1 MSTKHYDLIIV
12 GLGIMGAATAW
23 QASQKKASVL
33 ALEVGGPSHRGG
45 SSHGASR
52 IFRQDTGKERTTFSC

>member
-1 MSTKHYDLIIV
+1 MATKHYDLIVV

-33 ALEVGGPSHRGG
+33 ALEVGGPSHREG
-45 SSHGASR
+45 SSHGATR
-52 IFRQDTGKERTTFSC
+52 IFR